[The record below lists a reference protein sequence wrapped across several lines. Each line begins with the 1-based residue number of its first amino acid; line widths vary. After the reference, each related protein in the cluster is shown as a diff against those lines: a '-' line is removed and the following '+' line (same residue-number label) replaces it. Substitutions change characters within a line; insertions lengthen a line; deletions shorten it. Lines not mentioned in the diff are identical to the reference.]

1 MLTFNY
7 IAVIVR
13 KREETE
19 NTQQIQRLLNV
30 IKDKNS
36 ANGKFLFLLKEKFPS
51 SCLSQ
56 GSENMSCKSSR
67 NSCCEFIHLLT

>member
-13 KREETE
+13 KREEKE

-51 SCLSQ
+51 SRLSQ

-67 NSCCEFIHLLT
+67 NHVVNSFIY